1 MSQETERPAI
11 SELIA
16 RAINGAI
23 ALVKAEIEAYKAT
36 IKRKVV
42 DSAVAIGLFAVV
54 GILALLIVVFLFV
67 AAYQALTLVFPG
79 WLAALIIV
87 AALAVLASILVMI
100 AVRLLKRTSV
110 PPVSEPV
117 KNVKDGI
124 TEGIRTARESDDET
138 TAEPASEGISKS

>member
-36 IKRKVV
+36 VKRKVV

-87 AALAVLASILVMI
+87 AALAVLASIVVMI